1 MTEIDIS
8 NIIAQKSNKSG
19 GAKSQSW
26 FDSLSSLLSK
36 DINFNRNSFSDKK
49 KEQLYNDLSILLSSG
64 IDIRVAFEI
73 LEDNFQKKKEQEFI
87 HAIYDDIVGGTS
99 ISEAFIKAGKFSSY
113 ECYSIQIGEETGRLN
128 KVLSDLHDYFKKK
141 IEQKRK
147 ITSVFMY
154 PSIVISTAIIAV
166 AFMLNFIVPMF
177 EEIYK
182 RFDKELPELTKF
194 IIKLSH
200 QSANIFMILIIIVI
214 ICFFIIQSMKRN
226 NQYVKFRDTMYMKM
240 PLFGPIIKSIQISRF
255 CLSMELL
262 LSAKLP
268 LLNAIALV
276 RNMITFYPLNSALKS
291 IEHEITQGK
300 PLYESMKSYPLFDK
314 RMISLIKVGEEVNQL
329 DKTFSVLKDQYQKEI
344 DHKTGMISSV
354 LEPVMIVFI
363 GAFVA
368 VILISMYLPIFKIST
383 SFSV

>member
-1 MTEIDIS
+1 MSEIDIS
-8 NIIAQKSNKSG
+8 NIIAKKSSYSSVKKGQPFIKKISEFLNKEITLG
-19 GAKSQSW
+19 
-26 FDSLSSLLSK
+26 
-36 DINFNRNSFSDKK
+36 RNKFSDKK

-87 HAIYDDIVGGTS
+87 HGIYEDIVSGTS
-99 ISEAFIKAGKFSSY
+99 ISEAFLKTGKFSSY

-128 KVLSDLHDYFKKK
+128 TVLDDLHDYFKKK

-182 RFDKELPELTKF
+182 RFDKGLPELTKF

-200 QSANIFMILIIIVI
+200 QSSTIFMVLIVLVVIL
-214 ICFFIIQSMKRN
+214 FFIVQTMKHN
-226 NQYVKFRDTMYMKM
+226 NQYVKFRDNLYLKT
-240 PLFGPIIKSIQISRF
+240 PLFGPIIRSIQISRF

-268 LLNAIALV
+268 LLNAISLV
-276 RNMITFYPLNSALKS
+276 RNMITFYPLNSALKN
-291 IEHEITQGK
+291 IENDITQGK
-300 PLYESMKSYPLFDK
+300 PLYESMKTYPLFDK

-354 LEPVMIVFI
+354 LEPLMIVFI

>member
-1 MTEIDIS
+1 MSEIDIS
-8 NIIAQKSNKSG
+8 NIT
-19 GAKSQSW
+19 SQSRSDSKSPNNKK
-26 FDSLSSLLSK
+26 FLDSLNEFLNK
-36 DINFNRNSFSDKK
+36 DINLGQNKFSDKK
-49 KEQLYNDLSILLSSG
+49 KEQLYNDLCILLSSG
-64 IDIRVAFEI
+64 IDIRNAFEI
-73 LEDNFQKKKEQEFI
+73 LEDNFQKKKDQEFI
-87 HAIYDDIVGGTS
+87 HSIYQDIVGGST
-99 ISEAFIKAGKFSSY
+99 ISDAFIKSKKFSSY
-113 ECYSIQIGEETGRLN
+113 EYYSIQIGEETGRLN
-128 KVLSDLHDYFKKK
+128 KVFGDLHDYFKKK

-147 ITSVFMY
+147 ISSVFMY
-154 PSIVISTAIIAV
+154 PIIVMSTAVIAV

-182 RFDKELPELTKF
+182 RFDKGLPPLTKF

-200 QSANIFMILIIIVI
+200 QSSTFFFILLILGVIV
-214 ICFFIIQSMKRN
+214 FVIIQSMKRN
-226 NQYVKFRDTMYMKM
+226 NQYIKFKDNLKIKI

-262 LSAKLP
+262 LTAKLP
-268 LLNAIALV
+268 LLNAIGLV
-276 RNMITFYPLNSALKS
+276 RNMITFYPLNSALQS

-300 PLYESMKSYPLFDK
+300 PLFESMKSYPLFDK

-329 DKTFSVLKDQYQKEI
+329 DHTFSVLKDQYQKEI

-354 LEPVMIVFI
+354 LEPLMIVFI

-383 SFSV
+383 SFSF